1 MRGLVFVGSREVE
14 LQQFPDPAPG
24 PKDVVIEMKA
34 SGMCGSDLKLY
45 RTPKGED
52 PGFGLK
58 LGGPIVGGHE
68 PCGVV
73 VAVGSAVEQRQAQV
87 GDRVMI
93 HHARG
98 CAICRSCRSGWP
110 QMCDNGVEDIY
121 GITTHGAHSDYF
133 KATAENVVKLPDEL
147 SFVTG
152 AALACGTGTAYGAIR
167 RLDAKGGETFAVFG
181 QGPVGLSVTMLASS
195 MGLQVIALDI
205 SDERLSR
212 AKEFGAT
219 HTINPGTEDAAAII
233 MDITQGAGADIAL
246 DTSGA
251 PSGRLLAVRCTR
263 AWGRTCFLG
272 EGNEMTVDVSSD
284 LLRKQRTLL
293 GSWAFSIMGL
303 GDLARMAVEK
313 KLPVE
318 ELFTDRWSLD
328 QGNEAYSVFDK
339 QTHGKGVFIM

>member
-1 MRGLVFVGSREVE
+1 MQGLVFVGSREVE
-14 LQQFPDPAPG
+14 LQHFPDPTPG
-24 PKDVVIEMKA
+24 ARDVVLEMKA

-58 LGGPIVGGHE
+58 LAGPIVGGHE
-68 PCGVV
+68 PCGIV
-73 VAVGSAVEQRQAQV
+73 VAVGSAVDPRQAKI

-98 CAICRSCRSGWP
+98 CAVCRSCRSGWP
-110 QMCDNGVEDIY
+110 QMCDAGVEDIY

-147 SFVTG
+147 SFTTG

-167 RLDAKGGETFAVFG
+167 RLDAKGGETFVVVG
-181 QGPVGLSVTMLASS
+181 QGPVGLSATMLGAA

-205 SDERLSR
+205 SVERLSR
-212 AKEFGAT
+212 AKAFGAAYT
-219 HTINPGTEDAAAII
+219 VNPEEEDAIAVIQQ
-233 MDITQGAGADIAL
+233 ITGGSGAEVAL

-251 PSGRLLAVRCTR
+251 KAGRLLAVRCTR
-263 AWGRTCFLG
+263 AWGRICFLG
-272 EGNEMTVDVSSD
+272 EGNEMTIDVSSD

-303 GDLARMAVEK
+303 GDLARVVVEK

-318 ELFTDRWSLD
+318 ELFTDRWRLD
-328 QGNEAYSVFDK
+328 QGNEAYRVFDT
-339 QTHGKGVFIM
+339 QTHGKGVFMM